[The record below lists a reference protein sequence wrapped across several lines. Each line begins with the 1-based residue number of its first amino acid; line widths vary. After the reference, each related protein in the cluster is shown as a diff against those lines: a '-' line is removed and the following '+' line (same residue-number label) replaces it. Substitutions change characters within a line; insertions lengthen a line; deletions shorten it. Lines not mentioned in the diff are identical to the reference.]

1 MCIYAC
7 SVWHRLVFSLSLS
20 RFARGSQKVKLDRFL
35 MYFQRYCLSKVDP
48 PVDLE
53 FDLQDLYEL
62 LRPNLKRFDNLEDAC
77 KAVEAME
84 REELE
89 KLAKA
94 TQVVIGYVRV

>member
-1 MCIYAC
+1 M
-7 SVWHRLVFSLSLS
+7 FSLSLS
-20 RFARGSQKVKLDRFL
+20 RFARGSEKVKLDRFL

-89 KLAKA
+89 KLTKA
-94 TQVVIGYVRV
+94 TQVVIGYGRV

>member
-1 MCIYAC
+1 
-7 SVWHRLVFSLSLS
+7 
-20 RFARGSQKVKLDRFL
+20 

-53 FDLQDLYEL
+53 FDLQDLYEI

-84 REELE
+84 REEAE
-89 KLAKA
+89 KLAKV
-94 TQVVIGYVRV
+94 TQVIAVYMYVCVCWRCCN

>member
-1 MCIYAC
+1 M
-7 SVWHRLVFSLSLS
+7 FD
-20 RFARGSQKVKLDRFL
+20 RGSQKTKLDRFL
-35 MYFQRYCLSKVDP
+35 VYFQRYCLSKFDP

-94 TQVVIGYVRV
+94 TQVETLFYAHTGVALPTIALLPG